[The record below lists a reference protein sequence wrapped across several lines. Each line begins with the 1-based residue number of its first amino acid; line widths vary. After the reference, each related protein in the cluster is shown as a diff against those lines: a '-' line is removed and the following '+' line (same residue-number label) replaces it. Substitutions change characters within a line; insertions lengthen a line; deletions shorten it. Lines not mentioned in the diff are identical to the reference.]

1 VSVTNCNFCRAQAT
15 CALGLTQ
22 PCWIALIET
31 ARVVNCRTGAAIYR
45 QGFPAEGVFLLCRG
59 SVKLTAVSEA
69 GTERIL
75 EFVTCGELFGLE
87 CLLPEAVR
95 SMSAVARE
103 NCQGAF
109 INKAQFQKALKSN
122 LDLLWNVTIMLNNML
137 HRSNQEK
144 LAISGSRVR
153 ERMEKVLEDLA
164 QRLTHSE
171 AEGKPSFA
179 PLKQRELAE
188 LLGVPE
194 ETICRELRSLGD
206 RKKLDLVLAP
216 ARRNSAFA

>member
-1 VSVTNCNFCRAQAT
+1 M
-15 CALGLTQ
+15 
-22 PCWIALIET
+22 
-31 ARVVNCRTGAAIYR
+31 VNCRTGAAIYR
-45 QGFPAEGVFLLCRG
+45 QGFPAEGIFLLCRG

-87 CLLPEAVR
+87 CLLPEPVR

-109 INKAQFQKALKSN
+109 IDKTQFQKALESN
-122 LDLLWNVTIMLNNML
+122 LELLWNVTMMLNDML

-144 LAISGSRVR
+144 LAISGARVR
-153 ERMEKVLEDLA
+153 ERIEKVLDDLA

-171 AEGKPSFA
+171 AAGKPTFA

-194 ETICRELRSLGD
+194 ETICRELRTLGD
-206 RKKLDLVLAP
+206 RKRLDLIRVA
-216 ARRNSAFA
+216 ARRNSVTA

>member
-1 VSVTNCNFCRAQAT
+1 
-15 CALGLTQ
+15 
-22 PCWIALIET
+22 LIKT

-45 QGFPAEGVFLLCRG
+45 QGFPAEGIFLLCRG

-87 CLLPEAVR
+87 CLLPEPVR

-109 INKAQFQKALKSN
+109 IDKTQFQKALESN
-122 LDLLWNVTIMLNNML
+122 LELLWNVTMMLNDML

-144 LAISGSRVR
+144 LAISGARVR
-153 ERMEKVLEDLA
+153 ERIEKVLDDLA

-171 AEGKPSFA
+171 AAGKPTFA

-194 ETICRELRSLGD
+194 ETICRELRTLGD
-206 RKKLDLVLAP
+206 RKRLDLIRVA
-216 ARRNSAFA
+216 ARRNSVTA